1 MLHSTSFCIITQKKI
16 LRKTRQNNKVP
27 FILLAFVFLLAVGC
41 GDEEP
46 TDAVK
51 KPPVH
56 DKTAAHDTLRIVFR
70 WPGDDFASR
79 QDLAIRDKIGN
90 LIRERGVGKIIRA
103 ATGMGWMDILVEV
116 DNKDVA
122 TPKLEAIIKETE
134 PSIIFTIEDMARTP

>member
-1 MLHSTSFCIITQKKI
+1 MIGNHQNKKWS
-16 LRKTRQNNKVP
+16 
-27 FILLAFVFLLAVGC
+27 FILLGFVLLLAAGC

-46 TDAVK
+46 TNAVN

-56 DKTAAHDTLRIVFR
+56 DKTGSHNTLRMVFK

-79 QDLAIRDKIGN
+79 QDLAIRDKIGG

-103 ATGMGWMDILVEV
+103 GTGMGWMDILIEVEDK
-116 DNKDVA
+116 DNA

-134 PSIIFTIEDMARTP
+134 PAIIFSIDDMGMGSKLE